1 MGSGSSKGTA
11 QIVTASERIND
22 NHATIQYTT
31 SMTESSETHRGKS
44 SKNTESQNG
53 RLMDKV
59 LLNNSDAN
67 KVESVALS
75 RSQKDEDIGEDVDIE
90 STLLLTSFSEK
101 RPEIEPRLKATM
113 KHYHA
118 LKGALE
124 SDNLM
129 TSMALE
135 HAKTLIDVYSK
146 CKKRS
151 NKTIVTDFAV
161 ALGTSKLVYDIIVD
175 RRSNY
180 PEVTTWD
187 RKPRKEQDKEQ
198 DNQEEE
204 NDDTAEGDENQV
216 DEDRLLATVAATLD
230 RHPISVL
237 IDT

>member
-1 MGSGSSKGTA
+1 M
-11 QIVTASERIND
+11 TASERIND

-44 SKNTESQNG
+44 SKNTEPQNG
-53 RLMDKV
+53 R
-59 LLNNSDAN
+59 LNNSDAN
-67 KVESVALS
+67 KVESVAFS
-75 RSQKDEDIGEDVDIE
+75 TSQKDEDIAEDVDIE
-90 STLLLTSFSEK
+90 STLLLKLTSFSEK
-101 RPEIEPRLKATM
+101 PPEIEPRLKATM

-124 SDNLM
+124 NDNLM

-135 HAKTLIDVYSK
+135 HAKALIDVYSK

-151 NKTIVTDFAV
+151 NKTILTDFAV
-161 ALGTSKLVYDIIVD
+161 ALEISKLVYDIIVD
-175 RRSNY
+175 RRTNY

-204 NDDTAEGDENQV
+204 NDDTAEGDVNQV
-216 DEDRLLATVAATLD
+216 DKDRLLTTVAATLD
-230 RHPISVL
+230 RRPISVL